1 MIDPD
6 VVREVLEVARSRGA
20 GFAELYAEERS
31 STVMRLDDGRVEEVV
46 AGGDRGAGI
55 RVFHG
60 ESQAYAYTN
69 RLDAASLREAAVAAA
84 SAGQGGDVGTT
95 VAALAA
101 TPVVRQPVR
110 IAGADVPCDRKVG
123 WLREA
128 DEAARAFDPA
138 VRQVLVAYLESLQ
151 HVLVANSDG
160 RWSEEERPRI
170 RLVAQV
176 VASRDDVLQTGFDG
190 PGGLAGL
197 EFIESH
203 PPAAVAETA
212 ARMAVAMLG
221 GRPAPAGQMPVV
233 LGPGGGGIL
242 FHEACGHGLEVDHV
256 QKDASVFKGRL
267 GETFASPL
275 VNGVDDGTVPAEW
288 GTNAFDDEG
297 TPTQRTVLFEK
308 GTLVGHAVRRG
319 ARAPRRRALHR
330 ERPAAVLRVPAD
342 PADDELVDPA
352 GRFVAR
358 GGRVATPA
366 AGCTRKALGGGQ
378 VNPATGDFV
387 FGVAE
392 GYLIENGE
400 LTTPVRGA
408 NLIGNGPQ
416 ILAGIDAVAD
426 DYEFRHGICGKE
438 GQGVPVANGSPTLR
452 IARDDGG
459 RDGCLSSPT
468 CAPGRSTQAK
478 AGEEIEAFAEERPAG
493 AGARPWRRGRVA
505 DVRPRRAAWGAC
517 GRRRARGIRVR
528 GRSVARTR
536 WRRWSRAPGRAPRS
550 RSRRRQRPARALA
563 GRGDAGD
570 VPRGARARP
579 GRAEGRAGARGSTRG
594 HRREPRGA
602 QGRVAPGSPTRS
614 PAPPSR
620 RRAGDRWSSREPTAG
635 CRCRRSRRATAR
647 RRADS
652 TSRWRASSDE
662 LDWEE
667 AARRGRRARG
677 AAAGRREAAQRAVAG
692 GAGPGGRD
700 GVPLGCWRARCRA
713 RPSSRAG
720 RRSRRSWARRSG
732 AGR

>member
-1 MIDPD
+1 VIDPD
-6 VVREVLEVARSRGA
+6 VVREVLGVARSRGA

-84 SAGQGGDVGTT
+84 SAGRDGGGTTT

-110 IAGADVPCDRKVG
+110 IAGADVPRDRKVG

-176 VASRDDVLQTGFDG
+176 VASRDDLLQTGFDG
-190 PGGLAGL
+190 PGALAGL
-197 EFIESH
+197 EFIKSH
-203 PPAAVAETA
+203 PPAAVAERA

-267 GETFASPL
+267 GESFASPL

-297 TPTQRTVLFEK
+297 APTQRTVLFEK
-308 GTLVGHAVRRG
+308 GTLVGMLYDEVR
-319 ARAPRRRALHR
+319 ARHDGVPSTGNGRRQSYAYLPIPRMTNSSIL
-330 ERPAAVLRVPAD
+330 PGDSSAD
-342 PADDELVDPA
+342 EIVRDTSSGLYA
-352 GRFVAR
+352 
-358 GGRVATPA
+358 
-366 AGCTRKALGGGQ
+366 KALGGGQ

-392 GYLIENGE
+392 GYLIEKGE

-452 IARDDGG
+452 IAEMTVGG
-459 RDGCLSSPT
+459 T
-468 CAPGRSTQAK
+468 
-478 AGEEIEAFAEERPAG
+478 
-493 AGARPWRRGRVA
+493 
-505 DVRPRRAAWGAC
+505 
-517 GRRRARGIRVR
+517 
-528 GRSVARTR
+528 
-536 WRRWSRAPGRAPRS
+536 
-550 RSRRRQRPARALA
+550 
-563 GRGDAGD
+563 DA
-570 VPRGARARP
+570 
-579 GRAEGRAGARGSTRG
+579 
-594 HRREPRGA
+594 
-602 QGRVAPGSPTRS
+602 
-614 PAPPSR
+614 
-620 RRAGDRWSSREPTAG
+620 
-635 CRCRRSRRATAR
+635 
-647 RRADS
+647 
-652 TSRWRASSDE
+652 
-662 LDWEE
+662 
-667 AARRGRRARG
+667 
-677 AAAGRREAAQRAVAG
+677 
-692 GAGPGGRD
+692 
-700 GVPLGCWRARCRA
+700 
-713 RPSSRAG
+713 
-720 RRSRRSWARRSG
+720 
-732 AGR
+732 